1 MAKYKTKPATVE
13 AFLWNGYDEKT
24 NPKWFTAAQ
33 HKASDLD
40 GAARIVNNSIVHIIA
55 DGRMIKA
62 NRGEYIIRYSEGD
75 LRVMTATTFDQMFIK
90 A

>member
-13 AFLWNGYDEKT
+13 AFQWNGYNEKT

-33 HKASDLD
+33 HRASDLD
-40 GAARIVNNSIVHIIA
+40 GAARIVNDSIVHIIA
-55 DGRMIKA
+55 AGRMIKA
-62 NRGEYIIRYSEGD
+62 NRGDYIIHYDESD
-75 LRVMTATTFDQMFIK
+75 LRVMSAVTFDQMFVK